1 MPKVLGE
8 KYLEW
13 LSREEELLGIDATAR
28 ASTDVEAA
36 RRLLYSEIGY
46 EPSESQISAF
56 MEAGMTR
63 YEQLPQ
69 IGVTYAREWHPEF
82 QGYES
87 TFRDIATG
95 RYVARTDVMAALAG
109 L

>member
-1 MPKVLGE
+1 MPKAPQE

-13 LSREEELLGIDATAR
+13 LSREEELLGIDETAR

-46 EPSESQISAF
+46 EPTESQVTAF
-56 MEAGMTR
+56 MGAGVER

-69 IGVTYAREWHPEF
+69 VGAYYAREWHPEF

-87 TFRDIATG
+87 VFRDVTTG
-95 RYVARTDVMAALAG
+95 RYMARTDIIAALAE